1 MALVRRKLMKHPQN
15 LTQQLTHKLGLA
27 IVSGHYP
34 IGEGMPSEANLC
46 EEFEVS
52 RSSTREAVKMLSA
65 KGLVSS
71 RPKQGI
77 KVLPESNWNMFDT
90 DVLAWILQSKPS
102 LTLLKEFTQVRF
114 AIEPIAAELAA
125 KNATP
130 KQIQNIEQALN
141 RMSDAEEGLDD
152 PLDADISFHSAI
164 LEASGNRFFLQ
175 LTPFINTAL
184 RVSIRYTNH
193 IKGVKNADV
202 DAHAKIFERIKMGD
216 SDGARICVSQILEE
230 ALSLIQLKL

>member
-1 MALVRRKLMKHPQN
+1 MKQTHN

-27 IVSGHYP
+27 IVNGHYP
-34 IGEGMPSEANLC
+34 VGEGMPSEASLC

-77 KVLPESNWNMFDT
+77 KVLSESNWNMFDT
-90 DVLAWILQSKPS
+90 DVLSWILESKPS
-102 LTLLKEFTQVRF
+102 LKLLKEFTQVRF
-114 AIEPIAAELAA
+114 AIEPVAAELAA

-130 KQIQNIEQALN
+130 KQLQNIKKALG
-141 RMSDAEEGLDD
+141 RMADAEEGLDD
-152 PLDADISFHSAI
+152 PLDADINFHSAI

-175 LTPFINTAL
+175 LTQFINTAL

-193 IKGVKNADV
+193 VKGVQNADV
-202 DAHAKIFERIKMGD
+202 EAHAQIYDCIKNGD
-216 SDGARICVSQILEE
+216 AEGARSFVSSILEE
-230 ALSLIQLKL
+230 ALSLIELKL

>member
-1 MALVRRKLMKHPQN
+1 MKQAQN
-15 LTQQLTHKLGLA
+15 LTQQLTHKLGLG
-27 IVSGHYP
+27 IVNGHYP
-34 IGEGMPSEANLC
+34 VGEGMPSEANLC

-77 KVLPESNWNMFDT
+77 KVLPESSWNMFDT
-90 DVLAWILQSKPS
+90 DVLSWILQSKPS
-102 LTLLKEFTQVRF
+102 LKLLKEFTQVRF
-114 AIEPIAAELAA
+114 AIEPLAAELAA

-130 KQIQNIEQALN
+130 IQLQNINKALK
-141 RMSDAEEGLDD
+141 RMADAEDGLDD

-175 LTPFINTAL
+175 LTQFINTAL

-193 IKGVKNADV
+193 VKGVKNADV
-202 DAHAKIFERIKMGD
+202 DAHAQIYECIKSGD
-216 SDGARICVSQILEE
+216 ATGARTHVHNILEE
-230 ALSLIQLKL
+230 ALSLIELKL

>member
-1 MALVRRKLMKHPQN
+1 MKQTQN

-27 IVSGHYP
+27 IINGHYP
-34 IGEGMPSEANLC
+34 IGEGMPSEAALC

-65 KGLVSS
+65 KGLISS

-102 LTLLKEFTQVRF
+102 LKLLKEFTQVRF

-130 KQIQNIEQALN
+130 KHLQNIEKALN
-141 RMSDAEEGLDD
+141 RMADAENGLDD
-152 PLDADISFHSAI
+152 PLDADISFHNAI
-164 LEASGNRFFLQ
+164 LEASGNRFFVQ
-175 LTPFINTAL
+175 LTQFINTAL

-193 IKGVKNADV
+193 IKGVRNADV
-202 DAHAKIFERIKMGD
+202 DAHAAIFERIKKGD
-216 SDGARICVSQILEE
+216 ADGAKAHVSEILEE
-230 ALSLIQLKL
+230 ALSLIELKL

>member
-1 MALVRRKLMKHPQN
+1 MKQAQN

-27 IVSGHYP
+27 IVNGHYP
-34 IGEGMPSEANLC
+34 VGEGMPSEANLC

-77 KVLPESNWNMFDT
+77 KVLPESSWNMFDT
-90 DVLAWILQSKPS
+90 DVLSWILQSKPS
-102 LTLLKEFTQVRF
+102 LKLLKEFTQVRF
-114 AIEPIAAELAA
+114 AIEPLAAELAA

-130 KQIQNIEQALN
+130 IQLQHIDKALK
-141 RMSDAEEGLDD
+141 RMADAENGLDD

-175 LTPFINTAL
+175 LTQFINTAL

-193 IKGVKNADV
+193 VKGVKTADV
-202 DAHAKIFERIKMGD
+202 NAHAQIYECIKSGD
-216 SDGARICVSQILEE
+216 ATGARAYVHNILEE
-230 ALSLIQLKL
+230 ALSLIELKL

>member
-1 MALVRRKLMKHPQN
+1 MKQPQN

-27 IVSGHYP
+27 IVNGHYP
-34 IGEGMPSEANLC
+34 VGEGMPSEANLC
-46 EEFEVS
+46 EEFDVS

-102 LTLLKEFTQVRF
+102 LKLLKEFTQVRVS
-114 AIEPIAAELAA
+114 IEPVAAELAA

-130 KQIQNIEQALN
+130 AQLQNIEKALQ
-141 RMSDAEEGLDD
+141 RMADAEEGLDD
-152 PLDADISFHSAI
+152 PLDADINFHSAI

-175 LTPFINTAL
+175 LTQFINTAL

-202 DAHAKIFERIKMGD
+202 DAHAQIFERIKLGD
-216 SDGARICVSQILEE
+216 ASGAKACVSEVLEE
-230 ALSLIQLKL
+230 ALQLIESKL